1 MKLIEIKPRKPTSA
15 RKPQKPKKTIKPKVI
30 IDTKTDKADSN

>member
-15 RKPQKPKKTIKPKVI
+15 RKPQKPRKTIKPKVI
-30 IDTKTDKADSN
+30 IDTKTDKTDSN

>member
-1 MKLIEIKPRKPTSA
+1 MKLIEIKPRKPITT

>member
-30 IDTKTDKADSN
+30 IDTKPDKADSN

>member
-15 RKPQKPKKTIKPKVI
+15 RKPQKPKKPIKLKVI